1 MKVLDFYA
9 DWCGPCQMLKPIIEQ
24 VEKEHPEIEFEA
36 INIDDQPE
44 LAEKYGVMSIP
55 TLVVMDGDEIKE
67 TLIGLKSKTEIE
79 KVIGG

>member
-79 KVIGG
+79 KAIGG